1 MAPVVLGGHEHF
13 NDIVGQIIQQAR
25 AIDKKIHRSSEQDK
39 TWAEL
44 TTLSVG
50 RRTSAGDTLIT
61 TKTA

>member
-13 NDIVGQIIQQAR
+13 NDIVGQIIEQAR
-25 AIDKKIHRSSEQDK
+25 AIDKKINRSSEQDK

-50 RRTSAGDTLIT
+50 RRTSAW
-61 TKTA
+61 